1 MLSSSFSRERIA
13 LAAAVLGPL
22 AVALVLIPFRTAISG
37 ANLALVLVVAVVAV
51 AAIGNRLAGA
61 LAALS
66 AAAWFD
72 YFLTEPYERF
82 TIAANTDVLTAILL
96 LAVGLAVSQLAARAN
111 RLRLVT
117 ITDADHLA
125 QIYRTTQ
132 LVQSGAAPNQIVN
145 QVRPEL
151 VDLLHLRGCR
161 FEQGL
166 LLGRPP
172 RLEPDGSITP
182 KPMHSSSQAGELPDE
197 DVELRVCADGVY
209 YGRFMLTPT
218 PGDAVPLQAR
228 LVAVTLAD
236 QVAEA
241 FDAVRTTRPDH
252 RP

>member
-1 MLSSSFSRERIA
+1 MFSSLSRERIA
-13 LAAAVLGPL
+13 LAAAIFGPL
-22 AVALVLIPFRTAISG
+22 AVAGVLIPFRTAISG
-37 ANLALVLVVAVVAV
+37 ANMALVLVVAVVAV

-66 AAAWFD
+66 AAVWFD

-96 LAVGLAVSQLAARAN
+96 LVVGLAVSQLAARAH
-111 RLRLVT
+111 RLHLITV
-117 ITDADHLA
+117 TDADQLSWIH
-125 QIYRTTQ
+125 RTTQ
-132 LVQSGAAPNQIVN
+132 LVQSGAAPNQVVN

-161 FEQGL
+161 FEEGL

-182 KPMHSSSQAGELPDE
+182 KPVHSSSQAGELPDA
-197 DVELRVCADGVY
+197 DVELRVSADGVY

-218 PGDAVPLQAR
+218 PGHAVPLQAR

-241 FDAVRTTRPDH
+241 FDAVHTSRPD
-252 RP
+252 RRT